1 MSNHTRYSLP
11 NTHANPKTDANGYLA
26 LHHAVFLA
34 APPMLIESLVDANP
48 VGLLTADPQDGCLPI
63 HLCCEASSPTPT
75 TSSSSRSTNAN
86 PGNPHVLASLKVLLS
101 RKAEE
106 QCQAPDVD
114 GDLAIHRACYK
125 RVGVEALEL
134 LCQAYPNAVAVS
146 NKEGDRAVE
155 VALKRDCGREVV
167 GKLVERMKDIQG
179 EGGKLPEVNA
189 MAMWACKKK
198 EAERV
203 KAVEDIVRWRIEQV
217 RRVFEKLVWEIL
229 KINIL
234 KLNSPTTH
242 THPHTRSL
250 K

>member
-1 MSNHTRYSLP
+1 
-11 NTHANPKTDANGYLA
+11 
-26 LHHAVFLA
+26 
-34 APPMLIESLVDANP
+34 
-48 VGLLTADPQDGCLPI
+48 
-63 HLCCEASSPTPT
+63 
-75 TSSSSRSTNAN
+75 
-86 PGNPHVLASLKVLLS
+86 
-101 RKAEE
+101 
-106 QCQAPDVD
+106 
-114 GDLAIHRACYK
+114 
-125 RVGVEALEL
+125 VGVEALEL